1 MVAVPRVFRRLPG
14 CFTTGMHSRCEA
26 PDAHL
31 VMWQMKESQASQ
43 LETPLFWTLWVVV
56 ICDSK
61 MEFNLE
67 ILFLN
72 VPFFVMLHF
81 HFKRN
86 SPRNGCNRHPSKVL
100 ILILIH
106 SLVWNF
112 NSHQPSV
119 IRVTQAFLT
128 ASFAAMHLLKDVSLG
143 RSCAKAL
150 KLSHRH

>member
-1 MVAVPRVFRRLPG
+1 MAAVPVFSRRLPG

-43 LETPLFWTLWVVV
+43 LETPLFWTLWVVT

-61 MEFNLE
+61 MEFHLA

-100 ILILIH
+100 IFILIH

-112 NSHQPSV
+112 NS
-119 IRVTQAFLT
+119 R
-128 ASFAAMHLLKDVSLG
+128 
-143 RSCAKAL
+143 
-150 KLSHRH
+150 